1 MCGTLRSVEP
11 WLFALLVKPFIAACF
26 FLLIW
31 VVAYA
36 FRRLLPPGKIKRA
49 LFTPLPWLRDTNRG
63 RSALRDLRENPRDF
77 GG

>member
-1 MCGTLRSVEP
+1 MSLIATAFLRPFVS
-11 WLFALLVKPFIAACF
+11 FAFLLLVWLIA
-26 FLLIW
+26 
-31 VVAYA
+31 YG
-36 FRRLLPPGKIKRA
+36 FRRFLPPGKIKRA